1 MTEDNR
7 LKKQQEL
14 EEYKQ
19 SLKPKTADELRQMEK
34 DLIEEMDKIDK
45 EVAEKEYVMP
55 DADNYAEIA
64 KGIQNLLAK
73 QTISWEYTLGQ
84 LTLYNFWDPEKKPE
98 KINYP
103 TLDGTLRQLGSLQFT
118 GPEEWEA
125 VIKIN
130 EYFKELHPQYIET
143 TEKVYDAAAKH
154 NLIQQ
159 ELELKTP
166 IPKKVKIQN
175 ED

>member
-1 MTEDNR
+1 MTEADK
-7 LKKQQEL
+7 LKKTKEL
-14 EEYKQ
+14 EDYRQ
-19 SLKPKTADELRQMEK
+19 NLSSKTLDELHKIE
-34 DLIEEMDKIDK
+34 DELIEEMDKIDEEVSKEEYDLPEADNYK
-45 EVAEKEYVMP
+45 EVA
-55 DADNYAEIA
+55 A
-64 KGIQNLLAK
+64 GIQKLLAK

-84 LTLYNFWDPEKKPE
+84 LTLYNFWDPENKPK

-103 TLDGTLRQLGSLQFT
+103 TLDGTLRQLGGLQFT
-118 GPEEWEA
+118 GPEEWES

-130 EYFKELHPQYIET
+130 DYFKELHQQYINT

-166 IPKKVKIQN
+166 IPKKVNLEK
-175 ED
+175 